1 MEHLISEKHSF
12 EVEVLVFSDINKK
25 YRQGQ
30 ENSEGESEK
39 RLLQILNDVDIKRQ
53 AYHGNVFIGNHCKV
67 ILA

>member
-30 ENSEGESEK
+30 ENSKGESEK